1 MNTKNLEF
9 LKDSLKY
16 LGFGDKLNVELEN
29 KIKETPTAFQ
39 LPLIGEYTNG
49 NKKETV
55 NYVLDFKK
63 SDQSDMYFFN
73 KYQAT
78 MQPDPNAEAKSQTFY
93 ITKNSGVTSK
103 EAFNLLSGRAVQKE
117 LMNAEDKPYKAWLQL
132 DFNEKDKNNNFK
144 VKQFHEAYGF
154 NLEATVAKYPIK
166 ELNVAE
172 EKERL
177 MKSLSKG
184 NVHPVTFVKNGQE
197 EKMFVEANP
206 QYKALTVYD
215 TNMSRQFQG
224 NEKREEQSARTEK
237 KEKVAKEQE
246 DEGDATKQKRG
257 KRRGVGV

>member
-1 MNTKNLEF
+1 VEF

-16 LGFGDKLNVELEN
+16 LGFGDKLNTELEN
-29 KIKETPTAFQ
+29 KIKETPAAFQ
-39 LPLIGEYTNG
+39 LPITGEYTNG

-78 MQPDPNAEAKSQTFY
+78 MQADSNAEAKSQTFY
-93 ITKNSGVTSK
+93 ITKNSGITSK
-103 EAFNLLSGRAVQKE
+103 EAFNLLSGRAVHKE

-154 NLEATVAKYPIK
+154 NLDTTVAKYPIK
-166 ELNVAE
+166 ELNIAE

-215 TNMSRQFQG
+215 ANMTRQFQG
-224 NEKREEQSARTEK
+224 NEKKEEQSSRQEK
-237 KEKVAKEQE
+237 KEKVSQEKSDDSESNPAK
-246 DEGDATKQKRG
+246 RS
-257 KRRGVGV
+257 KRRGVRV